1 MDATA
6 RLRDRRG
13 AILALSFL
21 VFVGA
26 FTYRFNALLGSLSGF
41 DGDHFTFYLGSTSV
55 LRGER
60 PLRDFVDAGLQ
71 GAWPALAYELSALAQ
86 RLGGETLLSE
96 AVLCVGAVA
105 LSATLVFRSAASIAG
120 VWTSL
125 AVTFLSVATGTRLYG
140 YHKVL
145 VSSVAVALLL
155 RYARVPSVRHL
166 CLMAAWSAV
175 AFLFRHDYLV
185 YVALATV
192 CLILTL
198 PGLPPVRRAR
208 VALAYAALTGVLLL
222 GPVYSV
228 HHFVGL
234 GNYLNSNIESTRR
247 EAERTDLEWPTFES
261 VAGPVAFFE
270 NEANAV
276 SWLYYLCLLLPVAGM
291 GVAAL
296 GQPRLPG
303 MDVARSRAVVATLA
317 VYAALLNQFLLRGNL
332 AARFGDLG
340 APIAVLAALLVGTAP
355 AAVAPRVAVRAGL
368 GVLTVAALLAVNT
381 TGSVWQELATTGLRR
396 GLEAVGARAIEV
408 ASGLRDVPPSPTPA
422 PGERHR
428 TGRWSPNV
436 VDYLRA
442 CTRPDD
448 RVLVLADA
456 SEVAAFA
463 GRPFAGG
470 HPAFRAGYYTLPADQ
485 ALTIA
490 RLSRQSVPIVLTRDW
505 LDYNEHIDADFDAVV
520 AWVKERYEYS
530 GHIQA
535 LTGGL
540 MGVLVRREI
549 AESEP
554 FGHTGLPCPY

>member
-1 MDATA
+1 MGATE

-13 AILALSFL
+13 PMIALSFL

-41 DGDHFTFYLGSTSV
+41 DGDHFIYYLGATSV
-55 LRGER
+55 VRGER

-71 GAWPALAYELSALAQ
+71 GAWPALTYELSALAQ

-96 AVLCVGAVA
+96 AVLCVGAIA
-105 LSATLVFRSAASIAG
+105 LSATLLFRAAASVAG
-120 VWTSL
+120 VWASL
-125 AVTFLSVATGTRLYG
+125 LVTLLSVATSTRLYG

-155 RYARVPSVRHL
+155 HYARAPSTRNL

-192 CLILTL
+192 CLIVAL
-198 PGLPPVRRAR
+198 PGLPMVRRVR
-208 VALAYAALTGVLLL
+208 VAITYVGLTGVLLL

-234 GNYLNSNIESTRR
+234 GSYLTSNIESARR
-247 EAERTDLEWPTFES
+247 EAGRTDLEWPAFEG
-261 VAGPVAFFE
+261 VTGPIAFFG
-270 NEANAV
+270 NEVNAV
-276 SWLYYLCLLLPVAGM
+276 SWLYYVCLLLPAAGM
-291 GVAAL
+291 AAAAF

-303 MDVARSRAVVATLA
+303 MDVARSRAVLLTLA
-317 VYAALLNQFLLRGNL
+317 VYAALLNHFLLRGNL

-340 APIAVLAALLVGTAP
+340 APIAVLAVWLAGTAP
-355 AAVAPRVAVRAGL
+355 AALAPRVAVRAGL
-368 GVLTVAALLAVNT
+368 AVLTVTVFLAVNT
-381 TGSVWQELATTGLRR
+381 SGSVWQELATTGIRMSPK
-396 GLEAVGARAIEV
+396 AVGARAVEV
-408 ASGLRDVPPSPTPA
+408 ASGLSEVPPPSVPA
-422 PGERHR
+422 PAERHR
-428 TGRWSPNV
+428 TGRASPNV

-442 CTRPDD
+442 CTRPHD

-456 SEVAAFA
+456 SEVAVFA

-470 HPAFRAGYYTLPADQ
+470 HPTFRAGFYTLPADE

-490 RLSRQSVPIVLTRDW
+490 RLSRQSVPVVITRDW
-505 LDYNEHIDADFDAVV
+505 LDYNEHIDPDFEAVV
-520 AWVKERYEYS
+520 AWVQERYEYG

-535 LTGGL
+535 LTGDL
-540 MGVLVRREI
+540 MGVLVRREL
-549 AESEP
+549 AQSEP
-554 FGHTGLPCPY
+554 FGHTNLPCPY

>member
-1 MDATA
+1 MDATV

-13 AILALSFL
+13 PMLALSLL

-41 DGDHFTFYLGSTSV
+41 DGDHFIFYLGSTRV

-71 GAWPALAYELSALAQ
+71 GAWPALTYELSALAQ
-86 RLGGETLLSE
+86 WLGGETLLSE

-105 LSATLVFRSAASIAG
+105 FSATLLFRAAASVAG
-120 VWTSL
+120 VWASVV
-125 AVTFLSVATGTRLYG
+125 VTLLSVATSTRLYG

-155 RYARVPSVRHL
+155 RYARAPSLRNL

-192 CLILTL
+192 CLIVTL
-198 PGLPPVRRAR
+198 PDLPVARRAR
-208 VALAYAALTGVLLL
+208 LAVAYVALTGVLLL

-228 HHFVGL
+228 HRFVGL
-234 GNYLNSNIESTRR
+234 GSYLSSNIESTRR

-261 VAGPVAFFE
+261 VTGPIAFFE
-270 NEANAV
+270 NEVNAV
-276 SWLYYLCLLLPVAGM
+276 SWLYYVCLLLPAVGM

-303 MDVARSRAVVATLA
+303 MDVARSRAVVLTLA
-317 VYAALLNQFLLRGNL
+317 VYAALLNHFLLRGNL

-340 APIAVLAALLVGTAP
+340 APIAVLGACLVGAAP
-355 AAVAPRVAVRAGL
+355 AALAPRMAVRAGL
-368 GVLTVAALLAVNT
+368 AVLAVTAFLAVNT
-381 TGSVWQELATTGLRR
+381 SRQRVAGTCDDEAQAGP
-396 GLEAVGARAIEV
+396 EAVAARAVEV
-408 ASGLRDVPPSPTPA
+408 ASGLREVPPRPAPA

-428 TGRWSPNV
+428 RGRASPNV

-442 CTRPDD
+442 CTRPHD

-456 SEVAAFA
+456 SEVLVFA
-463 GRPFAGG
+463 GR
-470 HPAFRAGYYTLPADQ
+470 RSPAD
-485 ALTIA
+485 
-490 RLSRQSVPIVLTRDW
+490 TR
-505 LDYNEHIDADFDAVV
+505 
-520 AWVKERYEYS
+520 R
-530 GHIQA
+530 
-535 LTGGL
+535 
-540 MGVLVRREI
+540 
-549 AESEP
+549 
-554 FGHTGLPCPY
+554 FGPASTPCPRTRPLRLRVSAGSPCRSCSRATGSTTTSTSLPISRPSWPG